1 MIIMEYI
8 QAAVPLSLILIVVAL
23 GMRSTWADA
32 TSLFRAP
39 ALLLRSVLAMF
50 VVLPSVAVLI
60 ATSADLKPP
69 VKLALVVLALSPVPP
84 IMPRKLLKLVSHEA
98 YVYGLLVAASVLS
111 IVMIPLTLTIIGNVL
126 DRDIY
131 VDPALAART
140 VATSVLLPLGLGL
153 LFRHF
158 WPTHAP
164 RVASVFANLGT
175 ILLVAAVIAIIAIA
189 WRGFAALVGDGTLLA
204 FVAFT
209 LIALAVGHLFGGARG
224 DDRTV
229 LALSSAARHP
239 GVAIA
244 IGAALFPDHKKE
256 IVVAVLLYLIVS
268 SIASLPYTRWRRKLH
283 ERLPGDRAP
292 EPPSVAFGNASG
304 ADI

>member
-1 MIIMEYI
+1 MDVMDFI
-8 QAAVPLSLILIVVAL
+8 QIAVPVSLILVVVAL

-50 VVLPSVAVLI
+50 VVLPIVAVLI
-60 ATSADLKPP
+60 ALSGDLKPP
-69 VKLALVVLALSPVPP
+69 VKIALVVLALSPVPP
-84 IMPRKLLKLVSHEA
+84 VLPPKLLKLVSDEA

-111 IVMIPLTLTIIGNVL
+111 IVLIPVTLTILGNLL

-131 VDPALAART
+131 VAPALAART
-140 VATSVLLPLGLGL
+140 VATSVLLPIGLGL

-158 WPTHAP
+158 WPKAAP
-164 RVASVFANLGT
+164 RVASVFAHVGSV
-175 ILLVAAVIAIIAIA
+175 LLLAALIAIIAVA
-189 WRGFAALVGDGTLLA
+189 WRGFGALIGDGTLLA
-204 FVAFT
+204 FIVFA
-209 LIALAVGHLFGGARG
+209 LIAMAVGHLLGGPNG
-224 DDRTV
+224 DNRTV

-244 IGAALFPDHKKE
+244 IGVALFPDHKKV

-268 SIASLPYTRWRRKLH
+268 SITSLPYTRWRKKQHQRLLE
-283 ERLPGDRAP
+283 ERPPA
-292 EPPSVAFGNASG
+292 PPSVQSSR
-304 ADI
+304 